1 MGLSSNAKTN
11 KSKNFARKFR
21 RRQMKTVTPLVKM
34 KIKGVIAFGMLSAA
48 SLTLLFALPTQ
59 QPNNNPRA
67 ESEVTVPSTVSSS
80 SDNGGM
86 RTRADTVLPSVRYG
100 WNPDPNAASVT
111 LEPLDIRSVTMKAPN
126 QIGANRSVAVL
137 PKTRAQKFV
146 NPDGSQIIVVI
157 IKSSGASAIGVHFR
171 NFALAA
177 GDEVYVYGPAADS
190 IVFGPYT
197 NKGPW
202 GSNEFWSGTIVGDRA
217 VIEFH
222 TRTDEKKKG
231 FEIFEISHIFPELD
245 WRLQSDQPDVLNCEV
260 DASCYGEI
268 QKNAVGRFVYNDN
281 GAFVCTGTL
290 LNDVAQDHIPYF
302 LTANHCV
309 PTQAVAQ
316 TVEVYWFYQT
326 TGCDSGVLRNWV
338 HSPPGANLLA
348 TQPSNDFALLR
359 LLNNAPAGA
368 FFSAWTTGVQPTG
381 TGVFGL
387 HHPGGY
393 TPPDLPSYLRRAS
406 GTIISTNENCPD
418 SGLQNGYRV
427 AWISGTTEP
436 GSSGSGLWNSNGYL
450 VGVDS
455 CGSGTCNTPNSWYSK
470 FANFYSQIQQY
481 IGSGT
486 PTPSAK
492 SDFNRDG
499 KPDYLLYNAGTRKTA
514 VWYLNNNAF
523 IGGAFAPTLPV
534 GWRVIDVA
542 DFNRDG
548 RPDYALFNA
557 STRQSAIWYLSG
569 VKGVTFIG
577 SAWGP
582 ILPGGWA
589 LVATGEFNNDGKPDY
604 VIYNASTR
612 QTAIWYL
619 NNNMFI
625 GGAYGPSIPAG
636 WSLVGI
642 ADFNRDG
649 KPDYL
654 LFNPSTH
661 YSVIWYLSGAT
672 RIGSAFGPTIAA
684 GYNLIGTSD
693 FNRDGKPDYL
703 LFNPSTRGTAIWYL
717 NNNVRIATAVG
728 PTLAAGYTLA
738 AP

>member
-1 MGLSSNAKTN
+1 
-11 KSKNFARKFR
+11 
-21 RRQMKTVTPLVKM
+21 MKTVTSL
-34 KIKGVIAFGMLSAA
+34 IKTRIKSVIAFGMLWAA
-48 SLTLLFALPTQ
+48 SLTILFAVPTQ
-59 QPNNNPRA
+59 QPNNNARS

-86 RTRADTVLPSVRYG
+86 HTRADTVLPSVRYG
-100 WNPDPNAASVT
+100 WQVDPNAASVI
-111 LEPLDIRSVTMKAPN
+111 LESLDIRSVTLKAPN
-126 QIGANRSVAVL
+126 QIGVNRSVAVS

-157 IKSSGASAIGVHFR
+157 IKSSGASGIGVHFR
-171 NFALAA
+171 NFALA
-177 GDEVYVYGPAADS
+177 GGEEVYVYGRAADS
-190 IVFGPYT
+190 IVCGPYT

-202 GSNEFWSGTIVGDRA
+202 GSGEFWSGTVVGDTA
-217 VIEFH
+217 VIEFY

-231 FEIFEISHIFPELD
+231 FEIFEISHIFAELD
-245 WRLQSDQPDVLNCEV
+245 WRLRSNQPDVLNCEV
-260 DASCYGEI
+260 DASCYGDI
-268 QKNAVGRFVYNDN
+268 QKNAVGRIIYNDN
-281 GAFVCTGTL
+281 GVYVCTATL
-290 LNDVAQDHIPYF
+290 LNDVPQDHIPYF

-309 PTQAVAQ
+309 STQAVAQ

-326 TGCDSGVLRNWV
+326 TSCNSGVLRNWV

-368 FFSAWTTGVQPTG
+368 LFSAWTSGVQSTG
-381 TGVFGL
+381 TSVFGL
-387 HHPGGY
+387 HHPDGY
-393 TPPDLPSYLRRAS
+393 VPPAIPSYLRRSS
-406 GTIISTNENCPD
+406 GSITSTNGTC
-418 SGLQNGYRV
+418 LVNGYRIDWT
-427 AWISGTTEP
+427 AGLTEM
-436 GSSGSGLWNSNGYL
+436 GSSGSGLWNSNGQL
-450 VGVDS
+450 VGVLS
-455 CGSGTCNTPNSWYSK
+455 CGSTGCSNPYDNYSK

-486 PTPSAK
+486 PTPK

-499 KPDYLLYNAGTRKTA
+499 KPDYLLYNPGTRQTV
-514 VWYLNNNAF
+514 VWFLNNNVF

-534 GWRVIDVA
+534 SWSVTDVA

-557 STRQSAIWYLSG
+557 STRQTAIWYLSG
-569 VKGVTFIG
+569 VNGVTFIG

-582 ILPGGWA
+582 TPPAGWA
-589 LVATGEFNNDGKPDY
+589 LVATGDFNNDAKPDF
-604 VIYNASTR
+604 VIFNASTR

-619 NNNMFI
+619 NNNVFI
-625 GGAYGPSIPAG
+625 GGAFGPSIPAP

-654 LFNPSTH
+654 LFNPNTH
-661 YSVIWYLSGAT
+661 TSVIWYLSGAT

-684 GYNLIGTSD
+684 GYNLSGAAD

-703 LFNPSTRGTAIWYL
+703 LFNPSTRQTAIWYL
-717 NNNVRIATAVG
+717 NNNLLIGTAVG

>member
-1 MGLSSNAKTN
+1 
-11 KSKNFARKFR
+11 
-21 RRQMKTVTPLVKM
+21 MKTVTPLIKT
-34 KIKGVIAFGMLSAA
+34 KIKNVIAFGMLSAA
-48 SLTLLFALPTQ
+48 SLTILFALPTQ
-59 QPNNNPRA
+59 QPNNNARA

-80 SDNGGM
+80 TDNGGM
-86 RTRADTVLPSVRYG
+86 HTRADTVLPSVRYG
-100 WNPDPNAASVT
+100 WPVDPNAASVT
-111 LEPLDIRSVTMKAPN
+111 LEPLDIRSVTMNAPN
-126 QIGANRSVAVL
+126 QIGVNRSVLVSQ
-137 PKTRAQKFV
+137 KTRAQKFV
-146 NPDGSQIIVVI
+146 NPDGSQITVVI
-157 IKSSGASAIGVHFR
+157 IKSSGASGIGVHFR

-177 GDEVYVYGPAADS
+177 SDEVYVYGPAADS

-202 GSNEFWSGTIVGDRA
+202 DNDEFWSGTIVGDTA
-217 VIEFH
+217 VIEFY
-222 TRTDEKKKG
+222 TRTDEKQKG

-245 WRLQSDQPDVLNCEV
+245 WRLRSDQPDILNCEV
-260 DASCYGEI
+260 DASCYGDI

-281 GAFVCTGTL
+281 GAYVCTGTL
-290 LNDVAQDHIPYF
+290 LNDAAQDHIPYF

-326 TGCDSGVLRNWV
+326 TSCNSGVLRNWV

-348 TQPSNDFALLR
+348 TQSSNDFALLR

-368 FFSAWTTGVQPTG
+368 LFSAWTTGVQSTG
-381 TGVFGL
+381 TSVFGL
-387 HHPGGY
+387 HHPDGY
-393 TPPDLPSYLRRAS
+393 VPPAIPSYLRRSS
-406 GTIISTNENCPD
+406 GSITSTNGTCL
-418 SGLQNGYRV
+418 GNGYRIDWT
-427 AWISGTTEP
+427 AGLTEM
-436 GSSGSGLWNSNGYL
+436 GSSGSGLWNSNGQL
-450 VGVDS
+450 VGVLS
-455 CGSGTCNTPNSWYSK
+455 CGSTGCSSPYDNYSK

-486 PTPSAK
+486 PTPTPK

-499 KPDYLLYNAGTRKTA
+499 HPDYLLYNAGTRQTV
-514 VWYLNNNAF
+514 VWFLNNNVF

-534 GWRVIDVA
+534 GWSVIDAA

-557 STRQSAIWYLSG
+557 STRRTAIWYLSG
-569 VKGVTFIG
+569 VNGVTFTG

-582 ILPGGWA
+582 TPPTGWA
-589 LVATGEFNNDGKPDY
+589 LVTTGDFNNDAKPDF
-604 VIYNASTR
+604 VIFNASTR
-612 QTAIWYL
+612 QTALWYL
-619 NNNMFI
+619 NNNVYI
-625 GGAYGPSIPAG
+625 GGAFGPSIPAP
-636 WSLVGI
+636 WSLVGV
-642 ADFNRDG
+642 ADFFRDG
-649 KPDYL
+649 KRDYL

-661 YSVIWYLSGAT
+661 TSVIWYLNGAT

-684 GYNLIGTSD
+684 GYNLSGAAD

-703 LFNPSTRGTAIWYL
+703 LFNPNTRQTAIWYL

-728 PTLAAGYTLA
+728 PTLAAGYILA

>member
-1 MGLSSNAKTN
+1 
-11 KSKNFARKFR
+11 
-21 RRQMKTVTPLVKM
+21 MKT
-34 KIKGVIAFGMLSAA
+34 KIKGGIAFGMLSAA
-48 SLTLLFALPTQ
+48 SLTVLFALPTQ
-59 QPNNNPRA
+59 QPNNNARA
-67 ESEVTVPSTVSSS
+67 ESEVTVPSTVSNS

-86 RTRADTVLPSVRYG
+86 HTRADTVLPSVRYG
-100 WNPDPNAASVT
+100 WQADPNAASVT

-126 QIGANRSVAVL
+126 QIGVNRRVAVS
-137 PKTRAQKFV
+137 PKTRAQKLV
-146 NPDGSQIIVVI
+146 NPDGSQMIVVV
-157 IKSSGASAIGVHFR
+157 IKSSGASGIGVHFR

-177 GDEVYVYGPAADS
+177 GDKVYVYGPAADS

-202 GSNEFWSGTIVGDRA
+202 GNDEFWSGTIAGDTA

-245 WRLQSDQPDVLNCEV
+245 WRLQSDQPGVLNCEV
-260 DASCYGEI
+260 DASCYGDI
-268 QKNAVGRFVYNDN
+268 QKNAVGRIIYNDN
-281 GAFVCTGTL
+281 GWYVCTGTL

-326 TGCDSGVLRNWV
+326 TSCNSGVLRNWV

-368 FFSAWTTGVQPTG
+368 LFSAWTTGVQSTG

-387 HHPGGY
+387 HHPGPNL
-393 TPPDLPSYLRRAS
+393 PPDLPSYLRRAS
-406 GTIISTNENCPD
+406 GTITSTNENCPD
-418 SGLQNGYRV
+418 SGLQNGYR
-427 AWISGTTEP
+427 AEWTSGTTEP

-450 VGVDS
+450 VGVLS
-455 CGSGTCNTPNSWYSK
+455 CGPGPATCNSPDAGYSK

-481 IGSGT
+481 IGSVT
-486 PTPSAK
+486 PVPSPK
-492 SDFNRDG
+492 SDFNGDG
-499 KPDYLLYNAGTRKTA
+499 KPDYLLYNAGTRQTA
-514 VWYLNNNAF
+514 VWYLNNNVRVGSAY
-523 IGGAFAPTLPV
+523 GPTLPV
-534 GWRVIDVA
+534 GWRVIDAA

-548 RPDYALFNA
+548 KPDYALFNA
-557 STRQSAIWYLSG
+557 STRQTAIWYLSG
-569 VKGVTFIG
+569 VMLIG
-577 SAWGP
+577 SANGP
-582 ILPGGWA
+582 TPPTSWA
-589 LVATGEFNNDGKPDY
+589 LVATGDFNNDGKPDY
-604 VIYNASTR
+604 VLYNASTR
-612 QTAIWYL
+612 QTAVWYL
-619 NNNMFI
+619 NNNVFI
-625 GGAYGPSIPAG
+625 GGANGPTLPAA

-642 ADFNRDG
+642 ADFNRDGKSDYLLFNPSTHQTAIWYLSGAIRIGNAFGSTIAAGYNLTGAADFNRDG

-654 LFNPSTH
+654 LFNP
-661 YSVIWYLSGAT
+661 G
-672 RIGSAFGPTIAA
+672 
-684 GYNLIGTSD
+684 
-693 FNRDGKPDYL
+693 
-703 LFNPSTRGTAIWYL
+703 TRGTALWYL
-717 NNNVRIATAVG
+717 NNNVRIGAAFG

>member
-1 MGLSSNAKTN
+1 
-11 KSKNFARKFR
+11 
-21 RRQMKTVTPLVKM
+21 MKTVTPLIKT

-48 SLTLLFALPTQ
+48 SLTILFALPTQ
-59 QPNNNPRA
+59 QPNNARA
-67 ESEVTVPSTVSSS
+67 ESAVTVPSTVSSS

-86 RTRADTVLPSVRYG
+86 HTRADTVLPSVRYG
-100 WNPDPNAASVT
+100 WQVDPNAASVT
-111 LEPLDIRSVTMKAPN
+111 LEPLDIRSVTMNAPN
-126 QIGANRSVAVL
+126 QIGVNRSVAVS

-146 NPDGSQIIVVI
+146 NPNGSQIIVII
-157 IKSSGASAIGVHFR
+157 IKSSGASGIGVHFR

-202 GSNEFWSGTIVGDRA
+202 GSDEFWSGTVVGDTA
-217 VIEFH
+217 VIEFY

-231 FEIFEISHIFPELD
+231 FEIFEVSHIFPELD
-245 WRLQSDQPDVLNCEV
+245 WRLRSDQPDVLNCEV
-260 DASCYGEI
+260 DASCYGDI
-268 QKNAVGRFVYNDN
+268 QKNAVGRIIFNDN
-281 GAFVCTGTL
+281 GWYLCTGTL

-326 TGCDSGVLRNWV
+326 TSCNSGVLRNWI

-368 FFSAWTTGVQPTG
+368 LFSAWTTGVQSTG

-387 HHPGGY
+387 HHPGGDL
-393 TPPDLPSYLRRAS
+393 PPDLPSYLRRAG
-406 GTIISTNENCPD
+406 GTITSTNANCAD
-418 SGLQNGYRV
+418 SGLQNGYK
-427 AWISGTTEP
+427 ADWTSGTTEP

-450 VGVDS
+450 VGVLS
-455 CGSGTCNTPNSWYSK
+455 CGPFPATCNSPDAGYSK

-486 PTPSAK
+486 PTPPPT
-492 SDFNRDG
+492 DFNRDG
-499 KPDYLLYNAGTRKTA
+499 KPDYLLYNPGTRKTA
-514 VWYLNNNAF
+514 VWFLNNNLF

-534 GWRVIDVA
+534 GWTVIDAA

-548 RPDYALFNA
+548 HPDYALFNA
-557 STRQSAIWYLSG
+557 STRQTAIWYLSG
-569 VKGVTFIG
+569 VNGVTFIG

-582 ILPGGWA
+582 TPPSGWA
-589 LVATGEFNNDGKPDY
+589 LVATGDFNNDGKPDF
-604 VIYNASTR
+604 VIFNASTR

-619 NNNMFI
+619 NNNVFI
-625 GGAYGPSIPAG
+625 GAAFGPSIPAA

-661 YSVIWYLSGAT
+661 TSVIWYLSGTT

-684 GYNLIGTSD
+684 GYNLTGTAD
-693 FNRDGKPDYL
+693 FNRDGKPDYV
-703 LFNPSTRGTAIWYL
+703 LFNPSTRQTAIWYL
-717 NNNVRIATAVG
+717 NNNIRIGTAVG
-728 PTLAAGYTLA
+728 PTLAAGYILA